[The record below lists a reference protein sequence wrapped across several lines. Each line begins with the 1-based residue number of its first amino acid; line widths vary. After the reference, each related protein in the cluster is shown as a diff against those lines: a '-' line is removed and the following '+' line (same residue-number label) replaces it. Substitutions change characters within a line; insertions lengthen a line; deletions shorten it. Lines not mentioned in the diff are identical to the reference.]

1 MMLIGKHTKASFC
14 LFSLLERGAKS
25 YVDEMRSFLAIH
37 FSTRSPFFLFLYSE
51 YNRIIVQYIK
61 INVIRPNEF
70 FFPHLLKSWS
80 WTVSYFCYGVCLF
93 KSWPSQA
100 WL

>member
-1 MMLIGKHTKASFC
+1 MMLIGKHTKVAFC

-25 YVDEMRSFLAIH
+25 YVDEMRPFLAIH

-61 INVIRPNEF
+61 INVIRPNVF
-70 FFPHLLKSWS
+70 FIFPHLLKS
-80 WTVSYFCYGVCLF
+80 
-93 KSWPSQA
+93 
-100 WL
+100 

>member
-1 MMLIGKHTKASFC
+1 MMLIGKHTEASFC

-70 FFPHLLKSWS
+70 FYFPPPAEILILDCELLLLWR
-80 WTVSYFCYGVCLF
+80 V
-93 KSWPSQA
+93 PI
-100 WL
+100 

>member
-1 MMLIGKHTKASFC
+1 MMLIGKHTKASLC

-61 INVIRPNEF
+61 INVIRPSMVFYFPTPAEILILDWEF
-70 FFPHLLKSWS
+70 LLH
-80 WTVSYFCYGVCLF
+80 GVCLF
-93 KSWPSQA
+93 KSWPSKA
-100 WL
+100 